1 VTVGVTRA
9 RYRRSVASAIIV
21 VALAAFVG
29 LQLYLHAFDR
39 PPWQV
44 VPSQISACGRDY
56 VNPARSQPQG
66 LETATRAA
74 GATLEKVTSTPGWVR
89 TREIWG
95 HRDAANPGDLCG
107 TLVWLRADSSHFIE
121 YALSGGP

>member
-1 VTVGVTRA
+1 VTVGLTRA
-9 RYRRSVASAIIV
+9 RDRRPVVSAIIV

-39 PPWQV
+39 QPWQV

-56 VNPARSQPQG
+56 VNPARSQPQS
-66 LETATRAA
+66 LETATKTA
-74 GATLEKVTSTPGWVR
+74 GAALGKIASTPGWVR
-89 TREIWG
+89 SREIWG